1 MCIMAKFTSTT
12 FGTISGKHGTAVA
25 AVQKDGSTI
34 LKVYRKPSN
43 PNTPKQQAVR
53 ARFTLVNKS
62 FRPLNEVMKLGFK
75 STAEIRKQKGKA
87 FKEAVKGE
95 FPDLRIDFSCIKIAA
110 GSLQAVESATVET
123 VENSTEVIL
132 NWNTTLGF
140 QSKLGA
146 NDDQVNFVF
155 YNEASGT
162 VFPMMFEALREDGT
176 ASVMLPD
183 VWKEQEIHC
192 WCFLTDAMGE
202 NNSDSYY
209 IDHFRL

>member
-1 MCIMAKFTSTT
+1 MAKFSSTT
-12 FGTISGKHGTAVA
+12 FGSISGKHGTAVA

-87 FKEAVKGE
+87 FREAVKGE
-95 FPDLRIDFSCIKIAA
+95 FPNLSIDFSRIKIAA
-110 GSLQAVESATVET
+110 GSLQSVESASAQTT
-123 VENSTEVIL
+123 ENSTEVTI
-132 NWNTTLGF
+132 NWDKTLGF
-140 QSKLGA
+140 QSKMGA
-146 NDDQVNFVF
+146 TDDELNFVF

-162 VFPMMFEALREDGT
+162 VVPMLYEALREDGT
-176 ASVMLPD
+176 ATLLLPE
-183 VWKEQEIHC
+183 VWQQQEIHC
-192 WCFLTDAMGE
+192 WCFLTDKLGE

-209 IDHFRL
+209 IDRLQL